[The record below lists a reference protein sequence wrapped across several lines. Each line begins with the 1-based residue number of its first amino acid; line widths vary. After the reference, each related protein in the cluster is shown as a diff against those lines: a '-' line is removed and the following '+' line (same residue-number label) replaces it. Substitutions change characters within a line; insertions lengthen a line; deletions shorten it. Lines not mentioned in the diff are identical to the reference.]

1 MSAMIILIPI
11 RITSLSKV
19 SDDTSSWMGKDKKYE
34 TIDTTNVSFNYAT
47 SFYYDL
53 AIQFLIHFNLKGFIS

>member
-1 MSAMIILIPI
+1 
-11 RITSLSKV
+11 
-19 SDDTSSWMGKDKKYE
+19 MGKDKKYE